1 MRFVVQEHRKEQNVH
16 WDLMLEESEHLAT
29 WQVPALPSQWG
40 EIPLTCQKIFDLR
53 LQYLTCEGPVSDNR
67 GEVRIVAAGT
77 YQPKHISEDHWQVSL
92 ESDSMWGLLELRKL
106 REDQWQLTFQG
117 DTA

>member
-1 MRFVVQEHRKEQNVH
+1 MRFVVQEHRKDQNVH

-29 WQVPALPSQWG
+29 WQVTAPPIQWG
-40 EIPLTCQKIFDLR
+40 GIPLTCQKIFDHR
-53 LQYLTCEGPVSDNR
+53 LKYLTYEGLLSDKR
-67 GEVRIVAAGT
+67 GEVRILVAGT
-77 YQPKHISEDHWQVSL
+77 YQLVQISNDQWQVRL
-92 ESDSMWGLLELRKL
+92 ESDSISGLLGLRKI

>member
-1 MRFVVQEHRKEQNVH
+1 MRFVVQEHRKNQDVH
-16 WDLMLEESEHLAT
+16 WDLMLEEGEHLAT
-29 WQVPALPSQWG
+29 WQTPAPPEQWG
-40 EIPLTCQKIFDLR
+40 DIPLTCQKIFDHR
-53 LQYLTCEGPVSDNR
+53 LKYLAYEGSLSDNR

-77 YQPKHISEDHWQVSL
+77 YQPMQITDAQWHVRL
-92 ESDSMWGLLELRKL
+92 ESDSISGNLGLHKI